1 VPRIRH
7 RPASQCAGGR
17 FRFESLPFILNVLIG
32 LRAQRRPHEHAF
44 LAFSVL
50 ARGVHFGMLKV
61 VNHMAQMIVTRTRPA
76 YQAYQLLY
84 LGFIIAPLVAGLDK
98 FTHFLTDWDKYL
110 APAVAGV
117 LPFSTTTF
125 MLFVGIVEIGAAA
138 LVAFRPQIGAYVVA
152 AWLAGIVI
160 NLLLIPGYL
169 DIALRDFGL
178 MLGALALAR
187 LSEEFPEGAA

>member
-1 VPRIRH
+1 
-7 RPASQCAGGR
+7 
-17 FRFESLPFILNVLIG
+17 
-32 LRAQRRPHEHAF
+32 
-44 LAFSVL
+44 
-50 ARGVHFGMLKV
+50 
-61 VNHMAQMIVTRTRPA
+61 MAQIRVTRTRSA

-84 LGFIIAPLVAGLDK
+84 LGFIVAPLIAGLDK

-110 APAVAGV
+110 APVVADL
-117 LPFSTTTF
+117 LPLPAHSF

-138 LVAFRPQIGAYVVA
+138 LVALRPRIGAYVVA

-160 NLLLIPGYL
+160 NLLLIPAYF

-187 LSEEFPEGAA
+187 LSEEFPGRAAS